1 MDEVCYM
8 KFKHIISLLGLLL
21 ISMNSYAE
29 TGNPKVIG
37 PALVYSMQGDFGF
50 VRDDLEAAI
59 VGRGM
64 VVTFVSH
71 VSDMLARTAE
81 VAGVS
86 KAVYGKAEVLF
97 FCKADLA
104 HRQAA
109 GNPHNIAI
117 CPYSIAVY
125 TLTDDK
131 KTDDMKT
138 VYLSTR
144 QPVNEDENYKPVFR
158 LIKEL
163 ILEAIEG

>member
-1 MDEVCYM
+1 M
-8 KFKHIISLLGLLL
+8 KVKYIIGLLGLLFF
-21 ISMNSYAE
+21 SMSSHAE
-29 TGNPKVIG
+29 TGNPEVIG
-37 PALVYSMQGDFGF
+37 PALVYSMQGEFSDA
-50 VRDDLEAAI
+50 RDDLESAI

-71 VSDMLARTAE
+71 VSEMLARTAE
-81 VAGVS
+81 ATGVT

-97 FCKADLA
+97 FCKANLA

-125 TLTDDK
+125 TLADDK
-131 KTDDMKT
+131 KT
-138 VYLSTR
+138 VYLGTR
-144 QPVNEDENYKPVFR
+144 QPVNEDENYKPVFK